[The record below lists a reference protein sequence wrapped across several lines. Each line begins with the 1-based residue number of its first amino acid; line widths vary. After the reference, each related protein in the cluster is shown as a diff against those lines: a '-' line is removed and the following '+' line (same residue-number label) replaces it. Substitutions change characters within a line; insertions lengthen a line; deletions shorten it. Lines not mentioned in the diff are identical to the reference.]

1 MISFIQRKAPILA
14 TLILVCIRMHPKT
27 SIINIEIPMCAI
39 VSCLGSVATMA
50 GCEATGSKTGE
61 GEMIIV
67 SGQL

>member
-1 MISFIQRKAPILA
+1 
-14 TLILVCIRMHPKT
+14 MHPKT

-39 VSCLGSVATMA
+39 VSCPGSVATMA